1 MAPAQRASINE
12 ILSTNRLNSLAM
24 FKKLLLG
31 AAIVVGLIYGS
42 GNDFASVK
50 HQIMSGSNENARGL
64 TAGDNKDWGSD
75 SGY

>member
-1 MAPAQRASINE
+1 
-12 ILSTNRLNSLAM
+12 M